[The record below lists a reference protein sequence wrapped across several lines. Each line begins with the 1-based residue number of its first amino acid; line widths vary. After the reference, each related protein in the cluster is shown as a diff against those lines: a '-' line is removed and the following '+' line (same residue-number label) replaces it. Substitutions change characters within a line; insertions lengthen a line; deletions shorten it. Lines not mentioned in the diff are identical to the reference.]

1 MIDYGLPDGMEVSRG
16 DSGGFELAVT
26 MPTDEDEFFGR
37 EHPSC
42 EQHFRIAAEGYQSLR
57 DDQDLWCVCC
67 EHRDEIR
74 AFITAQHLEP
84 AKHAASDY
92 AVGLA
97 RDHLHKAF
105 QDAFGRPSRQ
115 AGNSFIRIAYRA
127 DPKCFYPSPL
137 PSISEERL
145 HRDRVC
151 DTCGLRYAVSGEHRF
166 CPISR

>member
-1 MIDYGLPDGMEVSRG
+1 MIDYGLPDGMEVSGR

-42 EQHFRIAAEGYQSLR
+42 EQHFRIAADGYQSLR

-115 AGNSFIRIAYRA
+115 AGNSFIPDR
-127 DPKCFYPSPL
+127 L
-137 PSISEERL
+137 PCRPQVLLPEPVAQ
-145 HRDRVC
+145 H
-151 DTCGLRYAVSGEHRF
+151 
-166 CPISR
+166 